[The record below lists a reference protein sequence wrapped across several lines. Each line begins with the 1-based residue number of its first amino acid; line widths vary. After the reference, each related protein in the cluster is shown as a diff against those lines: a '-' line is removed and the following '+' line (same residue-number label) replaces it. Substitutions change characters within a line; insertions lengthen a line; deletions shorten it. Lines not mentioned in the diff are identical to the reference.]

1 MTSKQVSPSSSKISE
16 EIQKLEPSA
25 IIELF
30 ELKLTPEVNGVTET
44 TTYYYHAG
52 TNELKSNIV
61 FNGVTYVAAPV
72 EVKGFDK
79 ITKGTLPRPTFSVA
93 NADNAITNLISLY
106 NPLNAELKRIV
117 THKKFLD
124 AVNFSSGTNATAD
137 PTAIAQIDDI
147 WYIDRVAA
155 ETPEMV
161 TFELTGR
168 INMQNLRL
176 PKRQIVEFCP
186 WKYRSPADAALG
198 QAGSVECGYKGSK
211 CFDVNDNEIVI
222 TDSSLSEEEKLQ
234 QKQAL
239 DKCGHRYSSCL
250 LRFNEKLGKVPF
262 GGFLNARL
270 QM

>member
-1 MTSKQVSPSSSKISE
+1 MTSTQVSPSSSKISE

-30 ELKLTPEVNGVTET
+30 ELKLTLAVNGVDQ
-44 TTYYYHAG
+44 TYYYHAG

-72 EVKGFDK
+72 QVKGFDK
-79 ITKGTLPRPTFSVA
+79 KTKGTLPRPTFSVA
-93 NADNAITNLISLY
+93 NADNAITNLMLLY
-106 NPLNAELKRIV
+106 SPLNAELKRIQ
-117 THKKFLD
+117 TCKKFID

-137 PTAIAQIDDI
+137 PTAIFQTDDI
-147 WYIDRVAA
+147 WYIDRVAS
-155 ETPEMV
+155 ETPELV
-161 TFELTGR
+161 TFELTAR
-168 INMQNLRL
+168 INLQNLRL
-176 PKRQIVEFCP
+176 PKRQIVEYCP

-198 QAGSVECGYKGSK
+198 QAGSVECGYKGLK
-211 CFDVNDNEIVI
+211 CFDANDNEL
-222 TDSSLSEEEKLQ
+222 TGDD
-234 QKQAL
+234 KQAL

-250 LRFNEKLGKVPF
+250 VRFSSVEEIVPF

>member
-1 MTSKQVSPSSSKISE
+1 MTSAQIVPASSKISE

-30 ELKLTPEVNGVTET
+30 ELKLTTDVNGVDQTF
-44 TTYYYHAG
+44 YYHAG

-72 EVKGFDK
+72 QVKGFDK
-79 ITKGTLPRPTFSVA
+79 VTKGTLPRPTFTVA
-93 NADNAITNLISLY
+93 NADNAITNLMLLY

-137 PTAIAQIDDI
+137 PTAIAQVDDI

-155 ETPEMV
+155 ETPESV
-161 TFELTGR
+161 VFDLIGK
-168 INMQNLRL
+168 INMQNLKL
-176 PKRQIVEFCP
+176 PRRQIVEHCP
-186 WKYRSPADAALG
+186 WLYRG
-198 QAGSVECGYKGSK
+198 TQCGYKGK
-211 CFDVNDNEIVI
+211 KFFDTNDNKVN
-222 TDSSLSEEEKLQ
+222 SESK
-234 QKQAL
+234 
-239 DKCGHRYSSCL
+239 DKCGHKYSSCL
-250 LRFNEKLGKVPF
+250 LRFSGKLAKVPF

>member
-1 MTSKQVSPSSSKISE
+1 MTSTQVSPSSSKISE

-30 ELKLTPEVNGVTET
+30 ELKLTLAVNGVDQ
-44 TTYYYHAG
+44 TYYYHAG

-72 EVKGFDK
+72 QVKGFDK
-79 ITKGTLPRPTFSVA
+79 VTKGTLPRPTFSVA
-93 NADNAITNLISLY
+93 NADNAITNLMLLY
-106 NPLNAELKRIV
+106 SPLNAELKRIV

-137 PTAIAQIDDI
+137 PTAIAQVDDI

-155 ETPEMV
+155 ETPELV

-211 CFDVNDNEIVI
+211 CFDANDNEL
-222 TDSSLSEEEKLQ
+222 TGDD
-234 QKQAL
+234 KQAL

>member
-1 MTSKQVSPSSSKISE
+1 MTSTQVSPSSSKISE

-30 ELKLTPEVNGVTET
+30 ELKLTLAVNGVDQ
-44 TTYYYHAG
+44 TYYYHAG

-61 FNGVTYVAAPV
+61 FNGVTYVAAPDQ
-72 EVKGFDK
+72 VKGFDK
-79 ITKGTLPRPTFSVA
+79 VTKGTLPRPTFSVA
-93 NADNAITNLISLY
+93 NADNAITNLMLLY
-106 NPLNAELKRIV
+106 SPLNAELKRIV

-137 PTAIAQIDDI
+137 PTAIAQVDDI

-155 ETPEMV
+155 ETPELV

-211 CFDVNDNEIVI
+211 CFDANDNEL
-222 TDSSLSEEEKLQ
+222 TGDD
-234 QKQAL
+234 KQAL

>member
-1 MTSKQVSPSSSKISE
+1 MTSTQVSPSSSKISE

-30 ELKLTPEVNGVTET
+30 ELKLTLAVNGVDQ
-44 TTYYYHAG
+44 TYYYHAG

-61 FNGVTYVAAPV
+61 FNSVTYVAAPV
-72 EVKGFDK
+72 QVKGFDK
-79 ITKGTLPRPTFSVA
+79 KTKGTLPRPTFSVA
-93 NADNAITNLISLY
+93 NADNAITNLMLLY
-106 NPLNAELKRIV
+106 SPLNAELKRIQ
-117 THKKFLD
+117 TCKKFID

-137 PTAIAQIDDI
+137 PTAIFQTDDI

-155 ETPEMV
+155 ETPEIV
-161 TFELTGR
+161 TFELTAR
-168 INMQNLRL
+168 INLQNLRL

-211 CFDVNDNEIVI
+211 CFDANDNEL
-222 TDSSLSEEEKLQ
+222 TGDD
-234 QKQAL
+234 KQAL